1 MHLVVLST
9 LVNQIQ
15 MKKLLLL
22 LAFVPSIIMAQNRG
36 LVNPVAFQVLT
47 GAYNPANYAQQT
59 PITGHVQILSG
70 IQNQISP
77 DSLKVYLERLDDF
90 ETRNTGSD
98 TTALNYGIGAARNW
112 ILSKFNQFSMRNE
125 NRLLASH
132 FYFTLPICGMT
143 KHKNVVGVLPGSDT
157 AQKDIIIIEGHYD
170 SRCESNCDTACV
182 AHGMEDNGSGTALVL
197 ELARVMS
204 QYTFPQTI
212 VFMATTAEEQGLWGA
227 YEFAGFIDD
236 HGIGV
241 EAVLNNDVIGGIICG
256 QTSSPPG
263 CPGPNHIDSTQV
275 RIFSYGGFNSLHK
288 MLARFIKL
296 EYEEE
301 VLPNASVPMQISLM
315 SAEDRTGRGGD
326 HIPFRKKNIAAVRF
340 TSANEHGD
348 AGVGSGYTD
357 RQHTSDDILG
367 VDTDG
372 DNVIDSFYVDF
383 NYLARN
389 AVINAN
395 AAAVLALGPQQP
407 TFTAS
412 PQADGSV
419 VIDVQDPNAYGTYRL
434 GIRTTALDF
443 DTLITFTGTTHTI
456 YPALG
461 SDVLLSLCA
470 QDANGLE
477 SLFDTEFGLYG
488 LAVNSPAARVPA
500 ELALM
505 PNYPNPFDDATI
517 IGFKAPESARDKQ
530 AVIKIT
536 SVEGVELAQLPVA
549 ILPGLNEV
557 AYHHGYGM
565 SGTYLY
571 SLWVEGELIDTKRM
585 VFAN

>member
-1 MHLVVLST
+1 
-9 LVNQIQ
+9 
-15 MKKLLLL
+15 MKKVLLVLVFL
-22 LAFVPSIIMAQNRG
+22 QSLAFAQNRG
-36 LVNPVAFQVLT
+36 FGNAVALQVLL
-47 GAYNPANYAQQT
+47 GNYDPATYAQQNPVTT
-59 PITGHVQILSG
+59 PAQILGG

-77 DSLKVYLERLDDF
+77 DSLKSYLERLDDF

-98 TTALNYGIGAARNW
+98 TTSLTYGIGAARNW
-112 ILSKFNQFSMRNE
+112 ILSKFDQYSSRNE
-125 NRLLASH
+125 NRLVTSH
-132 FYFTLPICGMT
+132 FYFTLSICGIT
-143 KHKNVVGVLPGSDT
+143 RHKNVVAVLPGSDT
-157 AQKDIIIIEGHYD
+157 TNKSIILIEGHYD

-182 AHGMEDNGSGTALVL
+182 AHGMEDNGSGTALVM

-204 QYTFPQTI
+204 GYTYPQTI

-227 YEFAGFIDD
+227 YEFADFAEDN
-236 HGIGV
+236 GIAI

-263 CPGPNHIDSTQV
+263 CPGANHIDSTQV

-288 MLARFIKL
+288 MLARYIKL
-296 EYEEE
+296 EYMEE
-301 VLPNASVPMQISLM
+301 VFPNAAVPMQISLM

-326 HIPFRKKNIAAVRF
+326 HIPFRKKNVPAIRF

-383 NYLARN
+383 NYLSRN
-389 AVINAN
+389 AIINGN
-395 AAAVLALGPQQP
+395 AAAALALGPQQP
-407 TFTAS
+407 DFTAD
-412 PQADGSV
+412 PQTDGSV
-419 VIDVQDPNAYGTYRL
+419 IINVQDPNNLGTYRL

-443 DTLITFTGTTHTI
+443 DTLITFTGTSHTI
-456 YPALG
+456 YPGLG
-461 SDVLLSLCA
+461 NDVILSLCA

-477 SLFDTEFGLYG
+477 SLFDEEVGLYG
-488 LAVNSPAARVPA
+488 LAVNSPAERVPQA
-500 ELALM
+500 LELM
-505 PNYPNPFDDATI
+505 SNYPNPFDDATI
-517 IGFKAPESARDKQ
+517 IGFKAPNDARDKA

-536 SVEGVELAQLPVA
+536 DLKGTILAELP
-549 ILPGLNEV
+549 ISINPGLNEV
-557 AYHHGYGM
+557 EYHHGYGM

-571 SLWVEGELIDTKRM
+571 SLWVEGELIETRRM

>member
-1 MHLVVLST
+1 
-9 LVNQIQ
+9 
-15 MKKLLLL
+15 MKKTLLVLVFVQS
-22 LAFVPSIIMAQNRG
+22 LAFAQNRG
-36 LVNPVAFQVLT
+36 FGNSDAFQVFT
-47 GAYNPANYAQQT
+47 GSYNPATYAQQNPVT
-59 PITGHVQILSG
+59 SPAQILAG
-70 IQNQISP
+70 IQSQISP
-77 DSLKVYLERLDDF
+77 DSLKSYLERLDDF

-98 TTALNYGIGAARNW
+98 TTSLTYGIGAARNW
-112 ILSKFNQFSMRNE
+112 ILSKFDQFSSRNE
-125 NRLLASH
+125 DRLVTSH
-132 FYFTLPICGMT
+132 FYFTLPICGIT
-143 KHKNVVGVLPGSDT
+143 RHKNVVAMLPGSDT
-157 AQKDIIIIEGHYD
+157 TNKSIILIEGHYD

-182 AHGMEDNGSGTALVL
+182 AHGMEDNGSGTALVM

-204 QYTFPQTI
+204 AYTFPQTI

-227 YEFAGFIDD
+227 YEFADFAEDN
-236 HGIGV
+236 GV
-241 EAVLNNDVIGGIICG
+241 TIEAVLNNDVIGGIICG

-263 CPGPNHIDSTQV
+263 CPGANHIDSTQV

-288 MLARFIKL
+288 MLARYIKL
-296 EYEEE
+296 EYVEE
-301 VLPNASVPMQISLM
+301 VLPNAVVPMQISLM

-326 HIPFRKKNIAAVRF
+326 HIPFRKKDIPAIRF

-383 NYLARN
+383 NYLSRN
-389 AVINAN
+389 AIINGN
-395 AAAVLALGPQQP
+395 AAAALALGPEQP
-407 TFTAS
+407 DFTAD
-412 PQADGSV
+412 PQTDGSV
-419 VIDVQDPNAYGTYRL
+419 IINVQDPANVGTYRL
-434 GIRTTALDF
+434 GIRTTSLDF
-443 DTLITFTGTTHTI
+443 DTLITFTGTTYTI

-477 SLFDTEFGLYG
+477 SLFDEELGLYG
-488 LAVNSPAARVPA
+488 LAVNTTAERVPQRL
-500 ELALM
+500 ELM
-505 PNYPNPFDDATI
+505 SNYPNPFDDATI
-517 IGFKAPESARDKQ
+517 IGFKAPANARDKA

-536 SVEGVELAQLPVA
+536 DLKGTVLAELPLA
-549 ILPGLNEV
+549 IKPGLNEV
-557 AYHHGYGM
+557 EYHHGYGM